1 MSDDLISVIDLA
13 AHHGFFKQTVF
24 KVLKRLGIEPTKRP
38 GANSRGQVI
47 AYITQEEARLVVE
60 EFRARSSSSSQDQ
73 DSSSI
78 PEAVLQERGVFYLLS
93 LEPQSDPGRFKVG
106 FAASLPERLRQL
118 RCSAPFA
125 EVVATWPCKRL
136 WERTAIDCV
145 AEGSERI
152 HTEVFRAA
160 SVASVREKCERFFAL
175 MPKTAEPDAAPS
187 SRPPSQLPQSPE
199 VRSSD
204 SLRTPSSGGCG

>member
-1 MSDDLISVIDLA
+1 MSDTLISVIDLA
-13 AHHGFFKQTVF
+13 AQHGLFKQTIF

-47 AYITQEEARLVVE
+47 SYITQQEARTIIE
-60 EFRARSSSSSQDQ
+60 AIRSGRQSDASLDQ
-73 DSSSI
+73 DSSSV
-78 PEAVLQERGVFYLLS
+78 ADFVLDERGVFYLLS
-93 LEPQSDPGRFKVG
+93 LEPTSDPGRFKVG

-125 EVVATWPCKRL
+125 KIVATWPCKRL

-145 AEGSERI
+145 SDGCERI

-160 SVASVREKCERFFAL
+160 SLAPIRERCERFFAQ
-175 MPKTAEPDAAPS
+175 MPKLAMSTDERDIVPNTGLEP
-187 SRPPSQLPQSPE
+187 
-199 VRSSD
+199 
-204 SLRTPSSGGCG
+204 

>member
-1 MSDDLISVIDLA
+1 MPDSMISVIDLA
-13 AHHGFFKQTVF
+13 AQHGLLKQTIF

-38 GANSRGQVI
+38 GANSRGQVV
-47 AYITQEEARLVVE
+47 AYITQDEARIVVE
-60 EFRARSSSSSQDQ
+60 ALRSGRSPGVSKDLSLTPNS
-73 DSSSI
+73 
-78 PEAVLQERGVFYLLS
+78 EVVLDERGVFYLLS
-93 LEPQSDPGRFKVG
+93 LEPKTDPGRFKAG

-136 WERTAIDCV
+136 WERTAIECV
-145 AEGSERI
+145 ADGSERI

-175 MPKTAEPDAAPS
+175 MPQIAEP
-187 SRPPSQLPQSPE
+187 E
-199 VRSSD
+199 M
-204 SLRTPSSGGCG
+204 